1 MTSRI
6 LVIDD
11 SLATL
16 EVARQALGS
25 VGYEVETSTKA
36 VEMANELALVR
47 PDLVLLD
54 VELPELK
61 GTDAFARLRDNA
73 GELRAWVALF
83 SSRSEEE
90 LQELAQAVGAQGY
103 IRKGSP
109 LDPSRL
115 VREVRGLLLARREA
129 RVARTA
135 MVVDD
140 SNAMRHVLRMILE
153 EAGYEVEEAP
163 EGRSALARLL
173 ALEAPPD
180 LLLVDLNMPELDGY
194 GLVEAVR
201 ERFAGPPSILMVTSE
216 SDRERI
222 LRALEAG
229 ANEYLMKPFT
239 RLSLL
244 EKLELLG
251 LPTGG

>member
-16 EVARQALGS
+16 EVARQALS
-25 VGYEVETSTKA
+25 TVGYEVETSTQA
-36 VEMANELALVR
+36 VQMANELALVR

-73 GELRAWVALF
+73 GELSAWVALF
-83 SSRSEEE
+83 SSRPEEE
-90 LQELAQAVGAQGY
+90 LAELARSVGAQGH

-115 VREVRGLLLARREA
+115 VREVRGLLVARREA
-129 RVARTA
+129 QVSRTA

-140 SNAMRHVLRMILE
+140 SNAMRHMLRLILE
-153 EAGYEVEEAP
+153 DVGYEVTPAP
-163 EGRSALARLL
+163 EGRT
-173 ALEAPPD
+173 ALELLQERGAPPD
-180 LLLVDLNMPELDGY
+180 LMLVDLNMPELDGY

-201 ERFAGPPSILMVTSE
+201 ERFPGPPTIVMVTSE

-229 ANEYLMKPFT
+229 ANEYVMKPFT